1 MRRPRPLRP
10 GPLRGDRALGLPE
23 AAVLGVLVSARRV
36 GETRKVYGLDTTEEM
51 LALALENKAKAGSAT
66 WSS

>member
-1 MRRPRPLRP
+1 
-10 GPLRGDRALGLPE
+10 
-23 AAVLGVLVSARRV
+23 VLVSARRV